1 MLFCDKFVNFGNGI
15 VEERDLESAAKKL
28 IEKGMEVNRS
38 SLAKESGFS
47 RQALSKG
54 YLKEPADKL
63 IEQWGKVP
71 NSNLEWPYEVLREK
85 YDKLLERIATLEKKN
100 KENTEALKRE
110 RLKSHDLEDQLE
122 LLRGEIY
129 QQDIKYR
136 I

>member
-1 MLFCDKFVNFGNGI
+1 M
-15 VEERDLESAAKKL
+15 
-28 IEKGMEVNRS
+28 
-38 SLAKESGFS
+38 
-47 RQALSKG
+47 
-54 YLKEPADKL
+54 
-63 IEQWGKVP
+63 
-71 NSNLEWPYEVLREK
+71 LREK

>member
-1 MLFCDKFVNFGNGI
+1 MSRPINYEKR
-15 VEERDLESAAKKL
+15 EETKRDLESAAKKL

-85 YDKLLERIATLEKKN
+85 YDKLLERITTLEKKN

>member
-1 MLFCDKFVNFGNGI
+1 MSRPINYEKR
-15 VEERDLESAAKKL
+15 EEAKRDLESAAKKL
-28 IEKGMEVNRS
+28 IERGMEVNRS
-38 SLAKESGFS
+38 GLAKESGFS

-54 YLKEPADKL
+54 YLNEPADKL

>member
-1 MLFCDKFVNFGNGI
+1 MSRPINYEKR
-15 VEERDLESAAKKL
+15 EETKRDLESAAKKL
-28 IEKGMEVNRS
+28 IERGMEVNRS

-54 YLKEPADKL
+54 YLKEREDKL